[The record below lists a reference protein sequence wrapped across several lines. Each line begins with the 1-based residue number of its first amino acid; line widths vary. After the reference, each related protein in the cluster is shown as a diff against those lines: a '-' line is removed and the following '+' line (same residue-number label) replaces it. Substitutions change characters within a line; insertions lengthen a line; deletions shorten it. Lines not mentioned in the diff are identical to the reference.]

1 MENFMTT
8 QTEKAKE
15 KRLSSVKDMTT
26 GTPMGL
32 IVTFFIPILIG
43 NFFQQFYSFV
53 DSVVVG
59 KGIGDTALAA
69 VGNTGSVHFL
79 ILGFAMGLTGGLGI
93 CISQSF
99 GAGDMNTLRQEI
111 AMSVLVCLGISLV
124 ITVASLASMRAI
136 FSFLQ
141 TPQDMLKDTLDY
153 FRVILLGCAATIF
166 NNFFMTLLRSVGNSK
181 VPLVSMLL
189 SSVINIALD
198 ILFIFPLHLGVAGA
212 ALATVL
218 SQVLSALYCY
228 LHLRTIP
235 GLLPTRKDWQIK
247 TDVLSRLV
255 TKGLP
260 VAFMNSVTAVGGM
273 VLQYF
278 VNAMGTAYVAAYAAS
293 MKLCGLFEQAGVTVG
308 LSILTFTG
316 QNFGALRYDRIKNG
330 VRSGLILS
338 ILVNIPLSLMQLLI
352 PEKLTSFMLTNPRI
366 ITHTREFLFVTG
378 IAIFPLGFLF
388 VFRNACQG
396 MGHTFVP
403 MLSGILE
410 VAMRV
415 VMAKLLVPRMQFQG
429 VAIAEVSAWIAAA
442 VMLMITYKVY
452 YALSGAGLS
461 SGNSH
466 RQFQSNSPA
475 SKEL

>member
-1 MENFMTT
+1 MTT

-166 NNFFMTLLRSVGNSK
+166 NNFFMTLLRSVGNSR

-189 SSVINIALD
+189 SSAINIALD

-235 GLLPTRKDWQIK
+235 GLLPVRKDWQIK

-293 MKLCGLFEQAGVTVG
+293 MKLCGLFEQAG
-308 LSILTFTG
+308 
-316 QNFGALRYDRIKNG
+316 ALHYDRIKKG

-352 PEKLTSFMLTNPRI
+352 PEKLTSFMLTDPRI

-415 VMAKLLVPRMQFQG
+415 VMAKFLVPRMQFQG

>member
-1 MENFMTT
+1 MNT
-8 QTEKAKE
+8 QAGKAEEKK
-15 KRLSSVKDMTT
+15 LSSVKDMTT
-26 GTPMGL
+26 GNPMGL

-53 DSVVVG
+53 DSIVVG
-59 KGIGDTALAA
+59 KGIGDAALAA

-99 GAGDMNTLRQEI
+99 GAGNREKLRQEI
-111 AMSVLVCLGISLV
+111 AMSVLVCLGISVV
-124 ITVASLASMRAI
+124 ITIVSLASMRSI

-153 FRVILLGCAATIF
+153 FRVILLGCAVTIF

-181 VPLVSMLL
+181 IPLISMLL
-189 SSVINIALD
+189 SSVVNIVLD
-198 ILFIFPLHLGVAGA
+198 ILFIFPLRLGVAGA

-218 SQVLSALYCY
+218 SQILSALYCY
-228 LHLRTIP
+228 LHLRSIP
-235 GLLPTRKDWQIK
+235 DLLPTRENWQLK
-247 TDVLSRLV
+247 TDVLSRLI

-293 MKLCGLFEQAGVTVG
+293 MKLCGLFEQAGITVG

-316 QNFGALRYDRIKNG
+316 QNFGASRYDRIKKG
-330 VRSGLILS
+330 VLSGLILS

-352 PEKLTSFMLTNPRI
+352 PEKLTSFMLTDSTI
-366 ITHTREFLFVTG
+366 ISHTREFLFVTG

-396 MGHTFVP
+396 MGRTFVP

-415 VMAKLLVPRMQFQG
+415 VMAKLLVPHMQFQG

-442 VMLMITYKVY
+442 VMLMVTYKIY
-452 YALSGAGLS
+452 YALAGAARS
-461 SGNSH
+461 DI
-466 RQFQSNSPA
+466 
-475 SKEL
+475 